1 MPINF
6 WQLWLN
12 HFFLGISFFTGRIGS
27 FMIYKE
33 VSVLT
38 SCLYPSGIGLCA
50 ASKGIFAEVP
60 CSVYKPQNN
69 MSTLSSKLTNGQES
83 N

>member
-1 MPINF
+1 
-6 WQLWLN
+6 
-12 HFFLGISFFTGRIGS
+12 
-27 FMIYKE
+27 MIYKE